1 MNDPGALERCVGDVA
16 TFAEEHWGRRPLLR
30 RAPGG
35 ARGFADLLDLPDVDR
50 LVTETL
56 LRLPSFRLVKD
67 GTPLDPKT
75 YTQTLR
81 IGGDRLPGTVRP
93 EKVAEAFAGGATIVL
108 QALHRLWPPVAS
120 FCRDLEL
127 ALTHPVQANAYVT
140 PATARGFAVHHD
152 THDVFVLQ
160 THGHKAWRVYPPVVE
175 LAGREQPWRKDLG
188 EPGEPMLEA
197 ELGPGDCLYV
207 PRGFLH
213 DAEAR
218 EEVSIHVTVGIQAQ
232 TWLDLWRRVLGEAP
246 GHRPFRD
253 ALPIGYA
260 GDPSGVVAELPA
272 RTEELVDWLR
282 GAAGDEAVRSFARSF
297 FATRRPI
304 LPGQLVQAERL
315 RIRGLTLGTE
325 VRRRPGAVFE
335 VSSADDE
342 AVALLGNR
350 ELRMPPWCEPA
361 LRFVAE
367 TTGRF
372 RVRDLPGLDDAS
384 REVLAL
390 RLAREG
396 ALEVLD
402 AG

>member
-1 MNDPGALERCVGDVA
+1 MSDPGALERCVGDVA
-16 TFAEEHWGRRPLLR
+16 RFADEHWGRRPLLH
-30 RAPGG
+30 RAPDG
-35 ARGFADLLDLPDVDR
+35 ARGFAELLDLPDVDR

-81 IGGDRLPGTVRP
+81 IGGDRLPGTIRP
-93 EKVAEAFAGGATIVL
+93 EKVAQAFAGGATIVL

-120 FCRDLEL
+120 FCRELEL

-232 TWLDLWRRVLGEAP
+232 TWLDLWRSVLGEAP
-246 GHRPFRD
+246 DHRPFRD

-260 GDPSGVVAELPA
+260 SDPSSVVAELPA

-282 GAAGDEAVRSFARSF
+282 GTAGEEAVRSFARSF

-335 VSSADDE
+335 VSSADGE

-367 TTGRF
+367 ATGRF
-372 RVRDLPGLDDAS
+372 TVGDLPGLDDAS

>member
-1 MNDPGALERCVGDVA
+1 MTHPGALERCVGDVA
-16 TFAEEHWGRRPLLR
+16 SFAEKHWGRRPLLR
-30 RAPGG
+30 RAPEGTG
-35 ARGFADLLDLPDVDR
+35 SFGDLLDLPDVDR

-67 GTPLDPKT
+67 GKPLDPKT
-75 YTQTLR
+75 YTQTIR
-81 IGGDRLPGTVRP
+81 IGGDRLSGTIRP

-108 QALHRLWPPVAS
+108 QALHRLWPPAAA
-120 FCRDLEL
+120 FCRELEL

-175 LAGREQPWRKDLG
+175 LAGREQPWRKGLA
-188 EPGEPMLEA
+188 EPGEPTLEA
-197 ELGPGDCLYV
+197 ELGPGDCLYI

-218 EEVSIHVTVGIQAQ
+218 EEVSIHVTVGIQAH
-232 TWLDLWRRVLGEAP
+232 TWLDLWRSVLGKAP
-246 GHRPFRD
+246 DHRPFRD
-253 ALPIGYA
+253 PLPIGYA
-260 GDPSGVVAELPA
+260 GDPSGVVADLPA

-282 GAAGDEAVRSFARSF
+282 EAAGEEAVRSFARAF

-304 LPGQLVQAERL
+304 VPGQLVQAERL
-315 RIRGLTLGTE
+315 QRRGLTVGSE

-335 VSSADDE
+335 VSSADGE

-350 ELRMPPWCEPA
+350 ELRMPSECEPA

-367 TTGRF
+367 ADGPF
-372 RVRDLPGLDDAS
+372 RVGDLPGLDDAS
-384 REVLAL
+384 REVLAR

>member
-1 MNDPGALERCVGDVA
+1 MSDPGALERCVGDVA

-30 RAPGG
+30 RAPDG
-35 ARGFADLLDLPDVDR
+35 AHGFAELLDLPDVDR

-120 FCRDLEL
+120 FCRELEL

-175 LAGREQPWRKDLG
+175 LPGREQPWRKGLG

-232 TWLDLWRRVLGEAP
+232 TWLDLWRSVLGEAP
-246 GHRPFRD
+246 DHRPFRD
-253 ALPIGYA
+253 GLPIGYA
-260 GDPSGVVAELPA
+260 VDPSGVVAELPA
-272 RTEELVDWLR
+272 RTDELVDWLR
-282 GAAGDEAVRSFARSF
+282 GTAGEEAVRSFARSF

-304 LPGQLVQAERL
+304 LAGQLVQAERL
-315 RIRGLTLGTE
+315 RIRGLTLGSE
-325 VRRRPGAVFE
+325 VRRRSGAVFE
-335 VSSADDE
+335 VSSADGE

-361 LRFVAE
+361 LRFVADA
-367 TTGRF
+367 TGTF
-372 RVRDLPGLDDAS
+372 RVGDLPDLDDES

-390 RLAREG
+390 RLAQEG

>member
-1 MNDPGALERCVGDVA
+1 MSDAGALERCVGDVT

-35 ARGFADLLDLPDVDR
+35 AGGIADLLGLPDVDR
-50 LVTETL
+50 LVTDTL

-75 YTQTLR
+75 YTQTIR
-81 IGGDRLPGTVRP
+81 IGGDRLPGTIRP

-108 QALHRLWPPVAS
+108 QALHRMWPPVGT
-120 FCRDLEL
+120 FCRELEL

-160 THGHKAWRVYPPVVE
+160 TQGHKAWRVYPPVVE
-175 LAGREQPWRKDLG
+175 LAGREQPWRTGLG

-232 TWLDLWRRVLGEAP
+232 TWLDLWRSVLAEAP
-246 GHRPFRD
+246 EHRPFRD

-260 GDPSGVVAELPA
+260 GDPSRVVAELPA
-272 RTEELVDWLR
+272 RTEELVEWLR
-282 GAAGDEAVRSFARSF
+282 GKAGEEAVRSFARSF

-304 LPGQLVQAERL
+304 LPGQLIQAERL
-315 RIRGLTLGTE
+315 RIRGLTLGSR

-335 VSSADDE
+335 VSSGDGE

-361 LRFVAE
+361 LRFVADAPG
-367 TTGRF
+367 TF
-372 RVRDLPGLDDAS
+372 RVEDLPDLDDAS